1 MTVST
6 MFKTDGR
13 RKTRSIVIQ
22 KRLDAKLKELAKS
35 KKMSVSRITERIIEN
50 FFKND
55 LEN

>member
-1 MTVST
+1 VTVST